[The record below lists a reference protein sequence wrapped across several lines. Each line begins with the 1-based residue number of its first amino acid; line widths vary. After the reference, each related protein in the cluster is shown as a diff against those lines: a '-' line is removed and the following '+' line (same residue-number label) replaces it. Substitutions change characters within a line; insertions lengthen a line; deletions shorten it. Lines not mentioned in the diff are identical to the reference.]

1 MVKVGS
7 YLYLAKKDL
16 QSAHQISELGDT
28 GLFARLCEQAVEKA
42 FKHYIHLKGT
52 PEDQPLLFIHK
63 PYRLYK
69 RCKELG
75 VTLEFNEDEKDIL
88 RTLDDYYF
96 DTNYP
101 GNSWF
106 EPERDDVAEALK
118 LSDKVVSYVEL
129 YFGDI
134 TPSSVFNKK

>member
-1 MVKVGS
+1 MVKIGS
-7 YLYLAKKDL
+7 YLYLAMKDL
-16 QSAHQISELGDT
+16 KSAHQISEHGDT
-28 GLFARLCEQAVEKA
+28 GLFARLCEQAIEKA
-42 FKHYIHLKGT
+42 FKHFIHLKGVSD
-52 PEDQPLLFIHK
+52 DQPLLFIHK

-75 VTLEFNEDEKDIL
+75 IKLEFDEDEKDVL

-106 EPERDDVAEALK
+106 EPEREDVTKALK
-118 LSDKVVSYVEL
+118 LADKIVSNVEKC
-129 YFGDI
+129 FEM
-134 TPSSVFNKK
+134 TPSSVFGKK